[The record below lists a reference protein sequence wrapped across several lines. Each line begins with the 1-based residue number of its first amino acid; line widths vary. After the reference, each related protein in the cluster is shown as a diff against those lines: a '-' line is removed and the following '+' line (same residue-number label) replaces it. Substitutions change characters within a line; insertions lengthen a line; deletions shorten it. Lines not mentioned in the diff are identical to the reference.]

1 MENFKLYN
9 KFIDNIDENIIEIL
23 NNNALN
29 YINKLYD
36 NKCTI
41 LYGNEL
47 FYLQHISE
55 IIISN
60 VVKYD
65 TVGQRLDYLLIKDK
79 NKIKSNYLT
88 TNDCI
93 LQSKYHYEISLFNEN
108 VCKFISS
115 IIKNKN
121 INNEK
126 YIFLIKDINKKYEFM
141 LKKLIDDETNSQF
154 IFISNSLSK
163 LNETTKSRSLC
174 VNCSFSF
181 GKVKE
186 YIYNNSGITIER
198 LSYTLFT
205 TFIEAEMEG
214 NNYLETYIHNFL
226 NKKTPSLCELKRILT
241 KIYNLSLPYKIINK
255 IILDKYKD
263 KDYIHEIVKILAEQN
278 TLSFDNHLIHYG
290 DSSYNML
297 TLERIFMNIF
307 LIVNNK

>member
-9 KFIDNIDENIIEIL
+9 KFINNIDENIIEIL

-36 NKCTI
+36 NKSTI

-55 IIISN
+55 IIISKIVN
-60 VVKYD
+60 YN
-65 TVGQRLDYLLIKDK
+65 IKNK

-93 LQSKYHYEISLFNEN
+93 LQSKYHYEISFFNEN
-108 VCKFISS
+108 VCKFINS

-154 IFISNSLSK
+154 IFISSSLSK

-181 GKVKE
+181 EKVRD
-186 YIYNNSGITIER
+186 YIYNNLGITIER

-205 TFIEAEMEG
+205 TFIEAEMKG

-226 NKKTPSLCELKRILT
+226 NKKTPSLCELKRVLI

-278 TLSFDNHLIHYG
+278 TLSFDNHLIYCG